1 MYVSYNMYNLLP
13 LPSHTHT
20 STTQT
25 LRGALDHAGLTAVQI
40 VANDNG
46 FEPISSNILHDPEL
60 SKAVSIIG

>member
-1 MYVSYNMYNLLP
+1 MYHITCIIFTPTLP
-13 LPSHTHT
+13 HAHT

-25 LRGALDHAGLTAVQI
+25 LRGALDRAGLTAVQI

-46 FEPISSNILHDPEL
+46 FEPISSNILTDPEL